1 MAACRVTVV
10 VPIAL
15 LLVAISGCST
25 TQPGLREARIPP
37 AQTYDVR
44 IQPARISPN
53 PQGAFGLSSA
63 TGCDVVY
70 VARTDSPDVVTYAVR
85 ATSRTP
91 DVDKCVARLRAQ
103 PGVESLTPLAV

>member
-1 MAACRVTVV
+1 MAASRVTAVAS
-10 VPIAL
+10 ITL

-25 TQPGLREARIPP
+25 APPGLREARIPP

-53 PQGAFGLSSA
+53 PQGAFGLSTA
-63 TGCDVVY
+63 TGCDVIY
-70 VARTDSPDVVTYAVR
+70 ISRTGSPDVVTYAVR

-91 DVDKCVARLRAQ
+91 DVDRCVAQLRAQ
-103 PGVESLTPLAV
+103 PGVESLTPLTI

>member
-1 MAACRVTVV
+1 MPARRDTA
-10 VPIAL
+10 ISAIGL
-15 LLVAISGCST
+15 ALVAVSGCAT
-25 TQPGLREARIPP
+25 APPGLREARIPP
-37 AQTYDVR
+37 AQTYDAR

-70 VARTDSPDVVTYAVR
+70 ISRTDSPDVVTYAVR

-91 DVDKCVARLRAQ
+91 DVDQCVARLKAQ
-103 PGVESLTPLAV
+103 PGVESLTPLV